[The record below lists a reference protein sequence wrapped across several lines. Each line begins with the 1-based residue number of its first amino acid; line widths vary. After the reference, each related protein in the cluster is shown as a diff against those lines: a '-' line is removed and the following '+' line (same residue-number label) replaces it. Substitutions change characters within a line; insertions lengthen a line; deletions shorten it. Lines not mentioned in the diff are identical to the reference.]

1 VSAVREADR
10 LASWLLE
17 QLSVL
22 GPVSAR
28 RMFGGV
34 GLFHRGV
41 MFGLIA
47 REELYFKVG
56 DANRPAYEA
65 AGEAAF
71 TYETRKGVN
80 TLHSYWRCP
89 PDLLDDGETLRAWAR
104 AAIDASGKAAK
115 QIGAGEPEPVGSA
128 AGPSRRVRAG
138 KP

>member
-1 VSAVREADR
+1 MREADR
-10 LASWLLE
+10 LANWLLE

-22 GPVSAR
+22 GPVTAR

-47 REELYFKVG
+47 RAELYFKVG

-65 AGEAAF
+65 AGEAPF
-71 TYETRKGVN
+71 TYETHKGVN

-89 PDLLDDGETLRAWAR
+89 PDLLDDAETLQAWAR
-104 AAIDASGKAAK
+104 AAIDAAGNGARKTR
-115 QIGAGEPEPVGSA
+115 AGEAMPADHASPPA
-128 AGPSRRVRAG
+128 RRVRTG
-138 KP
+138 KS